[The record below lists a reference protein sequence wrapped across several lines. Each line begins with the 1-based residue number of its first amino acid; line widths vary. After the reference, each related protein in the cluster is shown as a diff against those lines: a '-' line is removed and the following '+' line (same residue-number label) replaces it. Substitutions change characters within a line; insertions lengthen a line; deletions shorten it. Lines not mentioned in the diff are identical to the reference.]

1 MSESPMPGSSAGL
14 DTWPGGGLRTVSPCS
29 HADHTVDSVNR
40 ELCSIFSDISKKI
53 TPLRKIGRKKKK
65 KKGRPDLGKGTFEA
79 AGIECHC
86 ERQTHAIVKH

>member
-65 KKGRPDLGKGTFEA
+65 KKKEGRIWGRVLLKQQELS
-79 AGIECHC
+79 
-86 ERQTHAIVKH
+86 AIVRGKPML